1 MDTEPTYPLE
11 VLVQSVT
18 KQQQTRSDL
27 VNRLNYLT
35 SQVFRYDAEIESLST
50 EDKSLREAL
59 ASIIKSN
66 VYLEERTVAVIQNRD
81 IEHQSRSSLALTL
94 ESLNEKSRSLEDF
107 VNREAAT
114 TSSAL
119 KEIQDKLDV
128 DIKFVADLLA
138 DQGAIHLT
146 QLIIRSC
153 S

>member
-1 MDTEPTYPLE
+1 MDAEPTYPLE

-107 VNREAAT
+107 VNQEAAT